1 MPVLFL
7 RRLMLLN
14 LKIRNLED
22 TIIDAINASDLPIEV
37 KRLIV
42 SDVLNLILRQADKEV
57 INEVSQNAEST

>member
-1 MPVLFL
+1 MPVSFL

-57 INEVSQNAEST
+57 INEVSQNAESA

>member
-57 INEVSQNAEST
+57 INEVSQNAESA

>member
-1 MPVLFL
+1 MPVSFL

-22 TIIDAINASDLPIEV
+22 MIIDAINASDLPIEV

>member
-1 MPVLFL
+1 MPVSFL

-22 TIIDAINASDLPIEV
+22 TIIDAVNASDLPIEV

>member
-22 TIIDAINASDLPIEV
+22 MIIDAVNASDLPIEV

>member
-1 MPVLFL
+1 MPVSFL

-22 TIIDAINASDLPIEV
+22 AIIDAINASDLPIEV
-37 KRLIV
+37 KRLIA

>member
-22 TIIDAINASDLPIEV
+22 TIIDAINVSDLPIEV

>member
-1 MPVLFL
+1 
-7 RRLMLLN
+7 MLLN

>member
-1 MPVLFL
+1 
-7 RRLMLLN
+7 MLLN

-57 INEVSQNAEST
+57 INEVSQNAESA

>member
-1 MPVLFL
+1 M
-7 RRLMLLN
+7 N

-42 SDVLNLILRQADKEV
+42 SDVLNLVIRQADKEV
-57 INEVSQNAEST
+57 INEVSNNAEST

>member
-1 MPVLFL
+1 MPVSFL

>member
-1 MPVLFL
+1 MPVSFL

-22 TIIDAINASDLPIEV
+22 TIIDAINASDLSIEV

>member
-1 MPVLFL
+1 
-7 RRLMLLN
+7 MLLN

-22 TIIDAINASDLPIEV
+22 TIIDAINASNLPIEV

>member
-1 MPVLFL
+1 
-7 RRLMLLN
+7 MLLN

-22 TIIDAINASDLPIEV
+22 TIIDAVNASDLPIEV